1 MDKNYGTKFIV
12 ICGIIYTI
20 GKYGLTKFLIGLT
33 IVVTF
38 GSLIGDNNDLS
49 PISVPL
55 FFLIMYLCF
64 KKYRKNKWENYMK
77 DMVGKEQFEN
87 NKDYYYELKNK

>member
-12 ICGIIYTI
+12 ICGIVYTI

-38 GSLIGDNNDLS
+38 GSLIGDVDLS

>member
-1 MDKNYGTKFIV
+1 MDKNYGTKLIV

-38 GSLIGDNNDLS
+38 GSLIGDNND
-49 PISVPL
+49 
-55 FFLIMYLCF
+55 
-64 KKYRKNKWENYMK
+64 
-77 DMVGKEQFEN
+77 DATTHA
-87 NKDYYYELKNK
+87 